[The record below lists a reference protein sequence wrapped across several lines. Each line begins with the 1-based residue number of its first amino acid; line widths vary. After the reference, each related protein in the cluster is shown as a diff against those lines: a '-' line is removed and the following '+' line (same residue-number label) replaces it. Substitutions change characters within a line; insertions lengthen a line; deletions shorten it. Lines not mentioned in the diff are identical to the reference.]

1 MDSKLIKLQKDVL
14 KLMELSSMEADE
26 KNMWMIMVPGMLEDE
41 LEKFKKVLE
50 KEVSK
55 MTDIYLKVLKKSQ
68 KNNGRP
74 L

>member
-1 MDSKLIKLQKDVL
+1 
-14 KLMELSSMEADE
+14 
-26 KNMWMIMVPGMLEDE
+26 MLEDE